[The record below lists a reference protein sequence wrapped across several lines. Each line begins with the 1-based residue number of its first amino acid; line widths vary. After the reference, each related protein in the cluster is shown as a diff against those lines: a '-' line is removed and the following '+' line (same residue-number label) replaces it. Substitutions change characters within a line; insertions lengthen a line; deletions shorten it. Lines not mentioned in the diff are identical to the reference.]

1 MGSNRRPPRGYRGGQ
16 SFTLLNALGKTTLK
30 IEVTRSRVH
39 EELDIDR
46 QSDPNSF
53 GTVAINPKQNT
64 EGKT

>member
-1 MGSNRRPPRGYRGGQ
+1 
-16 SFTLLNALGKTTLK
+16 LGKTTLK